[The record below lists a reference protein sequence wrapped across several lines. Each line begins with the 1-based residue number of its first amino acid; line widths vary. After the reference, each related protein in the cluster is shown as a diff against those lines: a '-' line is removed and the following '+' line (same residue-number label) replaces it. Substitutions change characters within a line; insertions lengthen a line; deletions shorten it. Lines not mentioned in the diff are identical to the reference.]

1 MIDQLLLL
9 LNFATPAWISA
20 CLLFLCAGLY
30 WQQRIMLR
38 RLDKHAESIGHM
50 DAWADEVEEAI
61 AALEKKTTRYGGQ
74 LYLPAPPKQQA
85 DARRWW
91 YK

>member
-9 LNFATPAWISA
+9 LNFSTPAWISA
-20 CLLFLCAGLY
+20 FLLLLCGGLY
-30 WQQRIMLR
+30 WQQRLMLR

-50 DAWADEVEEAI
+50 DAWADDVEEAI
-61 AALEKKTTRYGGQ
+61 SSLEKKTTRYGGQ
-74 LYLPAPPKQQA
+74 VYLPAPQQQHA